1 MKNLKII
8 IGSLAMLLTLNACAP
23 ALIAGGVGAGALGVN
38 ERRTSGV
45 LVEDQSIEV
54 KAQHKIKDYPDR
66 QKAHVSV
73 LSYNQRVLLTGEVP
87 SRDFGLRAERDIR
100 SVEHV
105 RDVINELIISE
116 PASVSSISNDALITS
131 KVKTALT
138 AQIKKKGFNSAHVK
152 VKTERGIVYLMG
164 IVTREEADIAVNI
177 VRGVSGVAEIVPL
190 FEIQ

>member
-1 MKNLKII
+1 MKNLKMI

-66 QKAHVSV
+66 QKAHISV

-138 AQIKKKGFNSAHVK
+138 AQIKKKGFNSVHVK